1 MDKRVLWAGAVVLAS
16 SASFAAGAAYGI
28 PLVSV
33 ESHYDLDRLTHMLFY
48 EMRESDT
55 YLTHRNFGLL
65 MSADWDNESIILF
78 PNNLSDGGSWGT
90 GWSPNSTSYTREY
103 PNGTRLYK
111 LVDPDGN
118 TLREIAF
125 HDKRD
130 KVVMMVITS
139 YKGDYLTAAEW
150 DRINREFYPDYRPP
164 TLGLALVPGAP

>member
-1 MDKRVLWAGAVVLAS
+1 MDKRILWAGAVVLAS
-16 SASFAAGAAYGI
+16 SASFAAGVIYGI

-33 ESHYDLDRLTHMLFY
+33 ESHYDLDRLTHMLFH

-55 YLTHRNFGLL
+55 YLTHHNFGLL
-65 MSADWDNESIILF
+65 MSADWDNERVILF
-78 PNNLSDGGSWGT
+78 PNNLSDGRSGGT
-90 GWSPNSTSYTREY
+90 GWSPDSTSYTERY

-118 TLREIAF
+118 ALREIAF

-139 YKGDYLTAAEW
+139 YKSDYLTDAER
-150 DRINREFYPDYRPP
+150 DRIDMEFYPDYRPP
-164 TLGLALVPGAP
+164 PLDRP